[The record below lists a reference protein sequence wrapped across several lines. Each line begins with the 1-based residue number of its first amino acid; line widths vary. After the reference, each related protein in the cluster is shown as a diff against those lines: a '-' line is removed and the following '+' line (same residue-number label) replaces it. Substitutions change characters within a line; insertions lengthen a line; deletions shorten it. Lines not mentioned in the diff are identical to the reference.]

1 MASTLPIPDINVIGP
16 SFIQRDSQTS
26 DKPPPTDFNH
36 PYTPYPIQTAFMQT
50 LYSVL
55 DRTVAAPSNPTTT
68 TTTTNTNTATP
79 SATFSSTAATLI
91 PSSSSKSPSPPRLC
105 NPTTLPTVH
114 TVNRANQSLP
124 TATSKDTSK
133 DKGNGPSS
141 NVPKP
146 KGHAQIA
153 LFESPTGTGKSLSL
167 ICASLTW
174 LRNHKRLQFE
184 TEIDKI
190 KKQMEASGEPGWM
203 VESALKRKREELAQR
218 YEEMERTLERI
229 REREREMEKEGEE
242 GHQARGGKRRK
253 LDRGKGDEDEGGK
266 KKKGSSGGRGLTA
279 SDEDKEFLIEDWRDE
294 GGLDENDPMGQLSKE
309 TRELL
314 EKVGMGTAGGKKGG
328 EEGAVAEEGIK
339 IFYTS
344 RTHSQLTQFIQEL
357 RRPEF
362 PASVPTLDAHEE
374 PAKEIVKQIPLS
386 SRQKLCINPSV
397 NKLGTLAAINERCQS
412 LQQPKTPKEHRCPY
426 LPNAANLKATH
437 EFRDTAL
444 ATLPDIEDLY
454 QTGKQLKIC
463 PYYAS
468 RAAIPGAE
476 VITLPYP
483 LLLQKSARE
492 ALGIK
497 LEGNI
502 VIIDEA
508 HNIMDAVS
516 NVHAAEIKYTD
527 LKRAKLSL
535 GMYYQRFYQKL
546 KGENR
551 VMVAQLQRVVEALGV
566 YIKSRLGRAAKG
578 LKENQEGV
586 VYDTNLLL
594 ATGGADQI
602 NLYKLIRYVQE
613 SKLAFKLEGYAS
625 YCEEESRDTDDEETE
640 KEIKKREGRPPVL
653 HTLCSFLT
661 ALTNLSS
668 EGRLFYEKIPPPKGE
683 IQDMKLSY
691 MLLSPTH
698 AFSSI
703 AESARAVILAGGT
716 MSPFEDYKAH
726 LFPDVPPEKITTLSC
741 GHVIPKENLCV
752 WTLGSIAPDPK
763 IDTGIGEDCFDFT
776 FTKRNNPNM
785 INRLG
790 LVLLNLC
797 SIVPDGVVAFFPS
810 YIYLEEAI
818 KVWKMCDQAMG
829 PKPIWERLES
839 KKAVFMDSKTE
850 SSEQT
855 LQKYSDVIHS
865 EVRPISPSG
874 TRVKGALLL
883 SVVGG
888 KMSEGINF
896 SDRLGRCVVV
906 IGLPYPNAHSP
917 EWVARREYLED
928 NFIERYNASHPITTT
943 TPAPAPVIPPP
954 SNTRHVHSSSSSKSK
969 KRDRHNNP
977 PNLAKLAAR
986 SVNVFYENA
995 TMRAV
1000 NQSIGRAIRHQNDY
1014 AAIILIDHRYEREHV
1029 RAKLPGW
1036 IREGWEET
1044 QRLVKEDGKPPKGLQ
1059 SMVGRVNM
1067 FFRAKR
1073 QN

>member
-91 PSSSSKSPSPPRLC
+91 PSSSSKSPSPPRLSK
-105 NPTTLPTVH
+105 TLLKTKAMVPAAMSPSP
-114 TVNRANQSLP
+114 RAMHKLR
-124 TATSKDTSK
+124 
-133 DKGNGPSS
+133 SS
-141 NVPKP
+141 NP
-146 KGHAQIA
+146 
-153 LFESPTGTGKSLSL
+153 PTGTGKSLSL

-294 GGLDENDPMGQLSKE
+294 GDW
-309 TRELL
+309 TR
-314 EKVGMGTAGGKKGG
+314 MIRWKGG

-790 LVLLNLC
+790 L
-797 SIVPDGVVAFFPS
+797 
-810 YIYLEEAI
+810 
-818 KVWKMCDQAMG
+818 
-829 PKPIWERLES
+829 PIWERLES

>member
-1 MASTLPIPDINVIGP
+1 MASSLPIPDIKVIGP
-16 SFIQRDSQTS
+16 SFIQKDSQNA
-26 DKPPPTDFNH
+26 DKPLPTDFNH

-55 DRTVAAPSNPTTT
+55 DRTVDNTTT
-68 TTTTNTNTATP
+68 T
-79 SATFSSTAATLI
+79 TFSSTAATLV
-91 PSSSSKSPSPPRLC
+91 PSNPSKSPSPTPLF
-105 NPTTLPTVH
+105 NMTTAPTVH
-114 TVNRANQSLP
+114 MINRATDSKVTSK
-124 TATSKDTSK
+124 TATSKDK
-133 DKGNGPSS
+133 DKAKVPTSS
-141 NVPKP
+141 SVPK
-146 KGHAQIA
+146 GHHAQIA

-184 TEIDKI
+184 SEMEKI
-190 KKQMEASGEPGWM
+190 KQQMEASGEPGWM

-218 YEEMERTLERI
+218 YQEMERTLERI
-229 REREREMEKEGEE
+229 REREREMEKEGEK
-242 GHQARGGKRRK
+242 GQARGGKRRK
-253 LDRGKGDEDEGGK
+253 LDRGKGDEEEGGK
-266 KKKGSSGGRGLTA
+266 KKGSGGGGSRGLTA
-279 SDEDKEFLIEDWRDE
+279 SDEDNEFLIDDWRDQ
-294 GGLDENDPMGQLSKE
+294 GGFDENDPMGQLSKE

-314 EKVGMGTAGGKKGG
+314 EKVGMGTAGGNKGG
-328 EEGAVAEEGIK
+328 EDGPVAEEGIK

-362 PASVPTLDAHEE
+362 PASVPTLDAQDEDA
-374 PAKEIVKQIPLS
+374 AKEIVKQIPLS

-426 LPNAANLKATH
+426 LPSAANLKATH

-535 GMYYQRFYQKL
+535 AMYYQRFHQKL
-546 KGENR
+546 NGENR

-566 YIKSRLGRAAKG
+566 YIKSRLDQAAKG
-578 LKENQEGV
+578 LKEDQEGV
-586 VYDTNLLL
+586 VYDANLLL
-594 ATGGADQI
+594 TTGGADQI
-602 NLYKLIRYVQE
+602 NLYKLISYVQE
-613 SKLAFKLEGYAS
+613 SKLAFKIEGYVS
-625 YCEEESRDTDDEETE
+625 YCEEESRDTDDEEAE

-668 EGRLFYEKIPPPKGE
+668 EGKIFFEKIPPPRGE
-683 IQDMKLSY
+683 VQDMKLSY

-716 MSPFEDYKAH
+716 MSPMEDYKAH

-752 WTLGSIAPDPK
+752 WTLGSIAPNPK
-763 IDTGIGEDCFDFT
+763 VNTGIGEDCFDFT
-776 FTKRNNPNM
+776 FSKRSNSNM

-797 SIVPDGVVAFFPS
+797 SVVPDGVVAFFPS
-810 YIYLEEAI
+810 YGYLEEVI
-818 KVWKMCDQAMG
+818 QVWKVHDQAMG
-829 PKPIWERLES
+829 PKTMWERLES
-839 KKAVFMDSKTE
+839 KKALFMDSKTE

-865 EVRPISPSG
+865 EVRPLSPSG
-874 TRVKGALLL
+874 ARVKGAMLL

-896 SDRLGRCVVV
+896 SDRLGRCVIVV
-906 IGLPYPNAHSP
+906 GLPYPNPRSP
-917 EWVARREYLED
+917 EWEARREYLEA
-928 NFIERYNASHPITTT
+928 NFVERYNASHPTSTT
-943 TPAPAPVIPPP
+943 AAAAAQPVIPPP
-954 SNTRHVHSSSSSKSK
+954 SNTNPRSSSSS
-969 KRDRHNNP
+969 RNRHHKNNKP
-977 PNLAKLAAR
+977 ANVAKLAAR
-986 SVNVFYENA
+986 ASTVFYENA
-995 TMRAV
+995 TLRAV

-1014 AAIILIDHRYEREHV
+1014 AAIVLIDHRYEKEHV
-1029 RAKLPGW
+1029 RARLPGW

-1044 QRLVKEDGKPPKGLQ
+1044 QKMAKEEGKAQKGLQ
-1059 SMVGRVNM
+1059 GMMGRVNM
-1067 FFRAKR
+1067 FFRTKK

>member
-1 MASTLPIPDINVIGP
+1 M
-16 SFIQRDSQTS
+16 
-26 DKPPPTDFNH
+26 
-36 PYTPYPIQTAFMQT
+36 
-50 LYSVL
+50 
-55 DRTVAAPSNPTTT
+55 
-68 TTTTNTNTATP
+68 
-79 SATFSSTAATLI
+79 
-91 PSSSSKSPSPPRLC
+91 
-105 NPTTLPTVH
+105 
-114 TVNRANQSLP
+114 
-124 TATSKDTSK
+124 
-133 DKGNGPSS
+133 
-141 NVPKP
+141 
-146 KGHAQIA
+146 
-153 LFESPTGTGKSLSL
+153 
-167 ICASLTW
+167 
-174 LRNHKRLQFE
+174 
-184 TEIDKI
+184 
-190 KKQMEASGEPGWM
+190 
-203 VESALKRKREELAQR
+203 
-218 YEEMERTLERI
+218 
-229 REREREMEKEGEE
+229 
-242 GHQARGGKRRK
+242 
-253 LDRGKGDEDEGGK
+253 
-266 KKKGSSGGRGLTA
+266 
-279 SDEDKEFLIEDWRDE
+279 
-294 GGLDENDPMGQLSKE
+294 
-309 TRELL
+309 
-314 EKVGMGTAGGKKGG
+314 
-328 EEGAVAEEGIK
+328 
-339 IFYTS
+339 
-344 RTHSQLTQFIQEL
+344 TQFIQEL

-362 PASVPTLDAHEE
+362 PASVPTPAAQEE

-412 LQQPKTPKEHRCPY
+412 LQQSKTPKEQRCPY
-426 LPNAANLKATH
+426 LPNASNLKATH
-437 EFRDTAL
+437 QFRDTAL

-454 QTGKQLKIC
+454 QTGKQLQIC

-468 RAAIPGAE
+468 RSAIPGAE

-535 GMYYQRFYQKL
+535 GMYYQRFQQKL
-546 KGENR
+546 KGENK
-551 VMVAQLQRVVEALGV
+551 VMIAQLQRVVEALGV
-566 YIKSRLGRAAKG
+566 YIKSRLDKAAKG
-578 LKENQEGV
+578 LKEDQEGLV
-586 VYDTNLLL
+586 VDPNLLL
-594 ATGGADQI
+594 KTGGADQI
-602 NLYKLIRYVQE
+602 NLYRLIRYVQE
-613 SKLAFKLEGYAS
+613 SKLAFKIEGYVS
-625 YCEEESRDTDDEETE
+625 YCEEESRDTDDEEAE

-668 EGRLFYEKIPPPKGE
+668 EGKIFYEKIPPPRGE
-683 IQDMKLSY
+683 MQDMKLSY

-752 WTLGSIAPDPK
+752 WTLGSIAPNPK
-763 IDTGIGEDCFDFT
+763 VDTGIGEDCFDFT
-776 FTKRNNPNM
+776 FSKRSNPNM

-797 SIVPDGVVAFFPS
+797 SVVPDGVVAFFPS
-810 YIYLEEAI
+810 YGYLEEVI
-818 KVWKMCDQAMG
+818 RVWKTPDQAMG
-829 PKPIWERLES
+829 PKTIWERLEN
-839 KKAVFMDSKTE
+839 KKAMFMDSKTE

-865 EVRPISPSG
+865 EVRPLSPSG
-874 TRVKGALLL
+874 TRVKGAMLL

-896 SDRLGRCVVV
+896 SDRLGRCVIV

-917 EWVARREYLED
+917 EWIARREYLEA
-928 NFIERYNASHPITTT
+928 NFIERYSASQPTTT
-943 TPAPAPVIPPP
+943 APPPAPVIPPP
-954 SNTRHVHSSSSSKSK
+954 SNTNHSTNPSSRNKDK
-969 KRDRHNNP
+969 HKP
-977 PNLAKLAAR
+977 PNILKLAAR
-986 SVNVFYENA
+986 ASNLFYENA
-995 TMRAV
+995 TLRAV

-1014 AAIILIDHRYEREHV
+1014 AAIVLIDHRYEREHV

-1044 QRLVKEDGKPPKGLQ
+1044 QKQAKEDGKALKGLQ
-1059 SMVGRVNM
+1059 GMMGRVNL
-1067 FFRAKR
+1067 FFRGKS
-1073 QN
+1073 

>member
-1 MASTLPIPDINVIGP
+1 
-16 SFIQRDSQTS
+16 
-26 DKPPPTDFNH
+26 
-36 PYTPYPIQTAFMQT
+36 MQT

-55 DRTVAAPSNPTTT
+55 DRTVAVPPTTT
-68 TTTTNTNTATP
+68 TTTTNTNNENAP
-79 SATFSSTAATLI
+79 SATFSSTAATLV
-91 PSSSSKSPSPPRLC
+91 PSNSSPSPPPLF
-105 NPTTLPTVH
+105 NMTTLPTVH
-114 TVNRANQSLP
+114 MREATESLSPPNTKAASKSAAANQ
-124 TATSKDTSK
+124 
-133 DKGNGPSS
+133 DKNKNKGPASS
-141 NVPKP
+141 TVPKG
-146 KGHAQIA
+146 KSHAQIA

-174 LRNHKRLQFE
+174 LRDHKRLEFQSE
-184 TEIDKI
+184 VDKI
-190 KKQMEASGEPGWM
+190 KEQMEASGEPEWM

-218 YEEMERTLERI
+218 YEEMERALERI

-242 GHQARGGKRRK
+242 GRARNKKRRK
-253 LDRGKGDEDEGGK
+253 LDRERGDGEGGGGK
-266 KKKGSSGGRGLTA
+266 KIGGGRGWTA
-279 SDEDKEFLIEDWRDE
+279 KQEDKEFLLDDWRDQ
-294 GGLDENDPMGQLSKE
+294 GGLDEYDPMGQLSKE
-309 TRELL
+309 TRDLL

-328 EEGAVAEEGIK
+328 EDGPVVEEGIK
-339 IFYTS
+339 VSWFGLVTAFAKGMKLTRWQIFYTS

-362 PASVPTLDAHEE
+362 PASVPTLEAQEE
-374 PAKEIVKQIPLS
+374 PPKEIVKQIPLS
-386 SRQKLCINPSV
+386 SRQKLCINSSV
-397 NKLGTLAAINERCQS
+397 KKLGTLSAINERCQS
-412 LQQPKTPKEHRCPY
+412 LQQPKTPKDQRCPY

-454 QTGKQLKIC
+454 KTGKQLKIC

-483 LLLQKSARE
+483 LLLQKSARD

-527 LKRAKLSL
+527 LKRAKFAL
-535 GMYYQRFYQKL
+535 GMYYQRFHLKL
-546 KGENR
+546 SDANR
-551 VMVAQLQRVVEALGV
+551 VMIAQLQKVVEALGIF
-566 YIKSRLGRAAKG
+566 IKSRLDLARKYPR
-578 LKENQEGV
+578 EQEQGIV
-586 VYDTNLLL
+586 PDPNLLL
-594 ATGGADQI
+594 TTGGADQI
-602 NLYKLIRYVQE
+602 NLYRLIRYVQE
-613 SKLAFKLEGYAS
+613 SKLAFKIEGYLS
-625 YCEEESRDTDDEETE
+625 YCEEESRDTDDEEAE
-640 KEIKKREGRPPVL
+640 KEIKKRETATPVL
-653 HTLCSFLT
+653 HILCSFLT

-668 EGRLFYEKIPPPKGE
+668 EGKIFFEKIPPPRGE
-683 IQDMKLSY
+683 VQDMKLSY

-741 GHVIPKENLCV
+741 GHVIPKDNLCV
-752 WTLGSIAPDPK
+752 WTLGSIAPNPK
-763 IDTGIGEDCFDFT
+763 VDTGIGEDCFDFT
-776 FTKRNNPNM
+776 FSKRSNPNM

-797 SIVPDGVVAFFPS
+797 SVVPDGVVAFFPS
-810 YIYLEEAI
+810 YGYLEEVV
-818 KVWKMCDQAMG
+818 KVWNTPDPAMG
-829 PKPIWERLES
+829 PKNIFERLEN
-839 KKAVFMDSKTE
+839 KKTIFMDSKTE

-855 LQKYSDVIHS
+855 LQKYSDVIHA
-865 EVRPISPSG
+865 EVRPLSRTGSG
-874 TRVKGALLL
+874 MRVRGALLL

-917 EWVARREYLED
+917 EWQARKEYLEA
-928 NFIERYNASHPITTT
+928 NFIKRYTASHPPST
-943 TPAPAPVIPPP
+943 APVAQPIIPPP
-954 SNTRHVHSSSSSKSK
+954 SNTTTTRNHKHSSSSRHRHSSNHKPRH
-969 KRDRHNNP
+969 RDSDKHPQNQNP
-977 PNLAKLAAR
+977 PDLTKLASRA
-986 SVNVFYENA
+986 SNIFYENA
-995 TMRAV
+995 TLRAV

-1014 AAIILIDHRYEREHV
+1014 AAIVLIDHRYEREHV

-1044 QRLVKEDGKPPKGLQ
+1044 QRVAKEEGKALKGLQ
-1059 SMVGRVNM
+1059 GMMGRVNL
-1067 FFRAKR
+1067 FFRGK
-1073 QN
+1073 N

>member
-1 MASTLPIPDINVIGP
+1 MASTLPIPDINVIAP
-16 SFIQRDSQTS
+16 SFIQRDSQNS
-26 DKPPPTDFNH
+26 DNMRPPPTDFNH

-55 DRTVAAPSNPTTT
+55 DRTVAVPPQ
-68 TTTTNTNTATP
+68 TTTNSTNNTAP

-91 PSSSSKSPSPPRLC
+91 PSNPSTSPSTPSLFD
-105 NPTTLPTVH
+105 PTTAPTFH
-114 TVNRANQSLP
+114 LANG
-124 TATSKDTSK
+124 ATEPSRSIVTKTTTSK
-133 DKGNGPSS
+133 DKDKGPSS
-141 NVPKP
+141 SSSVP

-167 ICASLTW
+167 ICGSLTW

-184 TEIDKI
+184 AEIEKI
-190 KKQMEASGEPGWM
+190 QQQMEASGEPEWM
-203 VESALKRKREELAQR
+203 VESAIKRKWEELAQK

-229 REREREMEKEGEE
+229 RQKEREMEKEGEE
-242 GHQARGGKRRK
+242 GQARGGKRRK
-253 LDRGKGDEDEGGK
+253 LDRGKGDEAEGGK
-266 KKKGSSGGRGLTA
+266 KKESGGSRGLTA
-279 SDEDKEFLIEDWRDE
+279 SDEDKEFLIGDWRDE

-314 EKVGMGTAGGKKGG
+314 EKVGMGTAGGKK
-328 EEGAVAEEGIK
+328 EANEGPVAEEEIK

-357 RRPEF
+357 RRPGF
-362 PASVPTLDAHEE
+362 PASVPTPNPQEE

-386 SRQKLCINPSV
+386 SRQKLCINPTV

-412 LQQPKTPKEHRCPY
+412 LQQPKTPKEQRCPY

-454 QTGKQLKIC
+454 QTGKQLQIC

-535 GMYYQRFYQKL
+535 GMYYQRFHQKL
-546 KGENR
+546 TGENK

-566 YIKSRLGRAAKG
+566 YIKTKLDKAALG
-578 LKENQEGV
+578 LKADQEGIV
-586 VYDTNLLL
+586 LDTSLLL
-594 ATGGADQI
+594 KTGGADQI

-613 SKLAFKLEGYAS
+613 SKLAFKIEGYIS
-625 YCEEESRDTDDEETE
+625 YCEEEGRDTDDEEAET
-640 KEIKKREGRPPVL
+640 EIKARQGRPPVL

-668 EGRLFYEKIPPPKGE
+668 EGRIFYEKIPPPRGE
-683 IQDMKLSY
+683 LQDMKLSY

-741 GHVIPKENLCV
+741 GHVIPPDNLCV
-752 WTLGSIAPDPK
+752 WTLGSIAPNPK
-763 IDTGIGEDCFDFT
+763 VDTGIGEDCFDFT
-776 FTKRNNPNM
+776 FAKRSNPNM

-797 SIVPDGVVAFFPS
+797 SVVPDGVVAFFPS
-810 YIYLEEAI
+810 YGYLEEVI
-818 KVWKMCDQAMG
+818 GVWKTHEQAMG
-829 PKPIWERLES
+829 PKTIWERLES
-839 KKAVFMDSKTE
+839 KKALFIDSKTE

-865 EVRPISPSG
+865 EVRPLSPAGS
-874 TRVKGALLL
+874 RVKGAMLL
-883 SVVGG
+883 SVIGG

-896 SDRLGRCVVV
+896 SDRLGRCVIVV
-906 IGLPYPNAHSP
+906 GMPYPNPHSP
-917 EWVARREYLED
+917 EWLARREYLEA
-928 NFIERYNASHPITTT
+928 NFIKRYTASQQTSTATAPL
-943 TPAPAPVIPPP
+943 PAPVIPPP
-954 SNTRHVHSSSSSKSK
+954 SNTTHHSTNPSSSRNKDK
-969 KRDRHNNP
+969 HKP
-977 PNLAKLAAR
+977 PNVRKLAAR
-986 SVNVFYENA
+986 DSHQFYENA
-995 TMRAV
+995 TLRAV

-1014 AAIILIDHRYEREHV
+1014 AAIVLIDNRFEKEHV

-1036 IREGWEET
+1036 IREGWDET
-1044 QRLVKEDGKPPKGLQ
+1044 QRQAKEDGKALKGLQ
-1059 SMVGRVNM
+1059 GMMGRVNM
-1067 FFRAKR
+1067 FFRGK
-1073 QN
+1073 N